1 MFRLSAVA
9 FLSFV
14 LLTALRFPPV
24 LSSDTDAPF
33 GPLVVNEIHA
43 APEESA
49 AEFIE
54 ILNRSDR
61 IVSLSGVTYADA
73 NEDFDPV
80 VDEPADLRPGQR
92 LVLVRD
98 SAAAATAYP
107 DLFDLSAEDALVR
120 VPPGW
125 EGLNNG
131 GDTVFL
137 RIHDA
142 LTDRV
147 DYGGDWAPRGVS
159 MERID
164 PNGPSQAFNFA
175 PSQRIATPG
184 RRNSRYAPDVDAPFM
199 TFAEEVPTG
208 GAASD
213 GPINAPSIRVVFSEG
228 LDSERLNASAFSL
241 DGRPVH
247 DVTLADD
254 AASAVVELRQN
265 PPRDATPVLRAR
277 GLADRTGNVREVDT
291 LSLALQPRAP
301 GLRIT
306 ELMVDPRADAMDG
319 WPDQTEYVELR
330 NVSPT
335 LITLRGL
342 QLTGATDEHG
352 ESDELAV
359 VSRAETLPPGG
370 YAVLYAAGDLAGDTQ
385 DDRLASLAAAFP
397 DADTTRGVW
406 IEAGG
411 SSLRLT
417 NSGRRLLLR
426 AASGAILDSLAY
438 TPDWHAP
445 ELVRTDGIALE
456 RISEGAPSSDAAT
469 WTSSAHPDGGTP
481 GRANSVF
488 LPPNTRTGAN
498 VSAAPNPFSRSR
510 DSAMRIQY
518 ALNRPAASLRIRIY
532 DAHGRLVRTLAE
544 ARRTG
549 PSGEILWDGRTEDGR
564 DARMGIYVVL
574 FEAVDMAGGAVETA
588 KVPVVLA
595 RP

>member
-1 MFRLSAVA
+1 MAPP
-9 FLSFV
+9 
-14 LLTALRFPPV
+14 TASDPDPP
-24 LSSDTDAPF
+24 L

-61 IVSLSGVTYADA
+61 VVSLSGVTYADA

-80 VDEPADLRPGQR
+80 VEEPAVLHPGQR

-98 SAAAATAYP
+98 SAAAASAYP
-107 DLFDLSAEDALVR
+107 DLFRLPPADALVR
-120 VPPGW
+120 APGGW

-137 RIHDA
+137 RIDGV
-142 LTDRV
+142 TSDRV
-147 DYGGDWAPRGVS
+147 DYDGDWAPRGVS

-175 PSQRIATPG
+175 PSERTATPG
-184 RRNSRYAPDVDAPFM
+184 RRNSRYAPDIDAPFM
-199 TFAEEVPTG
+199 TFAEEVPP
-208 GAASD
+208 D
-213 GPINAPSIRVVFSEG
+213 GPPGAPSIRVLFSEG
-228 LDSERLNASAFSL
+228 LDGERLDASAFSL
-241 DGRPVH
+241 NDRPVH
-247 DVTLADD
+247 DITIATD
-254 AASAVVELRQN
+254 AASAVVELRQ
-265 PPRDATPVLRAR
+265 PLPRDAPPVLRAA
-277 GLADRTGNVREVDT
+277 GLTDRTGNVRAVDT
-291 LSLALQPRAP
+291 LSVALQPRERDV
-301 GLRIT
+301 RIT
-306 ELMVDPRADAMDG
+306 EILPDPRADAMDG
-319 WPDQTEYVELR
+319 WPDQAEYVEVR
-330 NVSPT
+330 NGSPS

-342 QLTGATDEHG
+342 RLTGATDERG
-352 ESDELAV
+352 ERDELAIV
-359 VSRAETLPPGG
+359 APAETLPTGG
-370 YAVLYAAGDLAGDTQ
+370 YAVLYAAGDLGGDTPGE
-385 DDRLASLAAAFP
+385 RLASLAAAYP
-397 DADTTRGVW
+397 EADTTRGVW

-417 NSGRRLLLR
+417 NGGRALLLR
-426 AASGAILDSLAY
+426 SAVGAVLDSVSY

-445 ELVRTDGIALE
+445 ELVATDGIALE
-456 RISEGAPSSDAAT
+456 RISENAPSSDAAT

-488 LPPNTRTGAN
+488 LPDNAETKGN
-498 VSAAPNPFSRSR
+498 VSVAPSPFSRSR
-510 DSAMRIQY
+510 DGATRIRY
-518 ALNRPAASLRIRIY
+518 ALDRPAASLRIRIY

-549 PSGEILWDGRTEDGR
+549 PNGEILWDGRTDDGQ